1 MPRGRIPHRHYAPKV
16 AGTAAHGGMQ
26 IVGHFFVVGQM
37 ALAAIAR
44 SLVAVAESSG
54 LRVADQAG
62 DIPVGRLLVACCINQ
77 GKSMRWFLF
86 CGIMAVK
93 TKFNASAHGR
103 RIVTG
108 GGQMAIKAWPVFL
121 GRARQPGLKFMAQAA
136 FIRCMPA
143 EVRSNG
149 VFRLP
154 KLVVRVVASQT
165 VFKIPPRRFLLSGM
179 AAFGQINGCLL
190 MAGRAL
196 VGSKKILQRPVNIDR
211 IRMQCFLSDVAVAIQ
226 AGQLAVYGHVIAL
239 AVKQPRRFC
248 SRWHSPKY
256 QRQ

>member
-1 MPRGRIPHRHYAPKV
+1 MPRDWIPHRHHVLEV
-16 AGTAAHGGMQ
+16 AGAAAHGGMQ

-44 SLVAVAESSG
+44 LLIAVAESSG
-54 LRVADQAG
+54 LRVTDQAG
-62 DIPVGRLLVACCINQ
+62 DIPVGRLLVACRINQ
-77 GKSMRWFLF
+77 GKNMRWLL

-108 GGQMAIKAWPVFL
+108 SGQMAIKAWPVFL
-121 GRARQPGLKFMAQAA
+121 VRARQPGLKFMAQAA
-136 FIRCMPA
+136 FNRYRPA

-149 VFRLP
+149 IFRLP
-154 KLVVRVVASQT
+154 KLVVRVVARQT
-165 VFKIPPRRFLLSGM
+165 VFKILPGRFPLSGM
-179 AAFGQINGCLL
+179 AAFGQLNGCLL

-196 VGSKKILQRPVNIDR
+196 VGSKKILQRPVHIDR
-211 IRMQCFLSDVAVAIQ
+211 IRMQCFLADVAVAIQ

-239 AVKQPRRFC
+239 TVKQPRRFC
-248 SRWHSPKY
+248 SRCHSQKY
-256 QRQ
+256 QR